1 MKKLSLILGCVLLF
15 AGIAQAAEKPV
26 IRIGARVFTEQ
37 TLLAEIT
44 SQYLRTKGYDTR
56 VTGGLGSNLAR
67 SAQESGQLDLIW
79 EYTGVSLVAYNH
91 VDEKLDSE
99 QSYARVKELD
109 AKKGLV
115 WLSPSR
121 FSNTYAL
128 ALPEKVAQEHPE
140 INSISDLTQAVASKA
155 DAHLLVALDTE
166 FANRSDG
173 LAGMVKLYDMN
184 LTRKNTRQMD
194 AGLVYTALRN
204 GQVFAGLV
212 YTTDGRLN
220 AFKLKLLEDDKH
232 YFPDYTA
239 APVVRQV
246 YLDAHPQLA
255 DDLKPLAA
263 LFDDET
269 MRQLNARVDVD
280 HESPSAVAADFLRQ
294 HPINYRGE
302 DMEFLNA
309 FSHLDWAQV
318 LHLTGQ
324 HITLV
329 GIAVILAILI
339 GVPLGILMTRF
350 PTLAGPLQASA
361 TVLLTVPSIALFGLL
376 LPFYSKF
383 GQGLG
388 PMPAI
393 TAVFLYSL
401 LPIMRNTYLA
411 LTGVEPGIRE
421 AARGIGMTFGQ
432 RLRMVELPIAVPV
445 ILAGVRTAV
454 VMNIGVM
461 TIAATIGAG
470 GLGVLILASISRSDM
485 SMLIVGAV
493 LVSLLAIFADLLLQW
508 LQRSLTPKGLLK

>member
-44 SQYLRTKGYDTR
+44 SQYLRTTGYDTR

-140 INSISDLTQAVASKA
+140 INSISDLTKA
-155 DAHLLVALDTE
+155 MAEDTKEHRLVALDTE

-184 LTRKNTRQMD
+184 LTRNNTRQMD
-194 AGLVYTALRN
+194 AGLVYTALKN

-212 YTTDGRLN
+212 YTTDGRLS
-220 AFKLKLLEDDKH
+220 AFNLKLLNDDLH

-239 APVVRQV
+239 APVVSKT
-246 YLDAHPQLA
+246 YLDAHPDLEGL
-255 DDLKPLAA
+255 LKPLAD

-280 HESPSAVAADFLRQ
+280 HESPSKVAADFLRQ
-294 HPINYRGE
+294 HP
-302 DMEFLNA
+302 LN
-309 FSHLDWAQV
+309 
-318 LHLTGQ
+318 
-324 HITLV
+324 
-329 GIAVILAILI
+329 
-339 GVPLGILMTRF
+339 
-350 PTLAGPLQASA
+350 
-361 TVLLTVPSIALFGLL
+361 
-376 LPFYSKF
+376 
-383 GQGLG
+383 
-388 PMPAI
+388 
-393 TAVFLYSL
+393 
-401 LPIMRNTYLA
+401 
-411 LTGVEPGIRE
+411 
-421 AARGIGMTFGQ
+421 
-432 RLRMVELPIAVPV
+432 
-445 ILAGVRTAV
+445 
-454 VMNIGVM
+454 
-461 TIAATIGAG
+461 
-470 GLGVLILASISRSDM
+470 
-485 SMLIVGAV
+485 
-493 LVSLLAIFADLLLQW
+493 
-508 LQRSLTPKGLLK
+508 

>member
-1 MKKLSLILGCVLLF
+1 MKKLTLILSCVLLF
-15 AGIAQAAEKPV
+15 AGFAQAAEKPV

-115 WLSPSR
+115 WLSPSK

-128 ALPEKVAQEHPE
+128 ALPENVAKEFPQ
-140 INSISDLTQAVASKA
+140 INSISDLTAALAEKTKENR
-155 DAHLLVALDTE
+155 LVALDTE

-173 LAGMVKLYDMN
+173 MAGMVKLYDMN

-255 DDLKPLAA
+255 ADLKPLAA

-280 HESPSAVAADFLRQ
+280 HESPSA
-294 HPINYRGE
+294 
-302 DMEFLNA
+302 
-309 FSHLDWAQV
+309 
-318 LHLTGQ
+318 

-329 GIAVILAILI
+329 GIAVILAIVV
-339 GVPLGILMTRF
+339 GVPLGVLMTRF

-421 AARGIGMTFGQ
+421 AAKGIGMTFGQ

-470 GLGVLILASISRSDM
+470 GLAAATCRC
-485 SMLIVGAV
+485 
-493 LVSLLAIFADLLLQW
+493 
-508 LQRSLTPKGLLK
+508 